1 MYSIRKQCMRFR
13 SLAFGAMLAA
23 TLLLSS
29 KGESR
34 VNPILKSSD
43 VMANVDGHPITRYDL
58 TLYWLRVKSGEQKRL
73 ENVLVDE
80 FEKDGEKKSDVVL
93 SMSRIYQELYPQEPK
108 GTIAPYADILQDL
121 VSEKLVALALIK
133 NHITISKEEMK
144 QGIHL
149 LCNELKIKYQNQFG
163 KSELKTISDSML
175 LKDLKVPEDIL
186 DDDMRLRIGVELLYK
201 RSIEKSLGHAI
212 QPADWIVVRCL
223 YTSAIDKDGDVT
235 AQSKSQA
242 YSRMETILNKMKVGG
257 IMKLVAA
264 SDDEYMPFRTLHGK
278 IGPTLKGT
286 YWPPAI
292 EKVIYALNS
301 NVLSTPVYSN
311 GGWWVFRV
319 VQNGDEIPAP
329 VITAAFEQLLESQ
342 REAFIQNLWIHSSVI
357 SKVNLP
363 IPSVKPVSQPTAPA
377 LPMAQ
382 F

>member
-1 MYSIRKQCMRFR
+1 MQFR
-13 SLAFGAMLAA
+13 SVAFGAMLAA
-23 TLLLSS
+23 TLFLSS
-29 KGESR
+29 RGEST
-34 VNPILKSSD
+34 VNPVLKSSD
-43 VMANVDGHPITRYDL
+43 VMAKVDGHPITRYEL
-58 TLYWLRVKSGEQKRL
+58 TLDWLRLKSGEQKSL

-80 FEKDGEKKSDVVL
+80 FEKNGERKSDIVI
-93 SMSRIYQELYPQEPK
+93 SMSHIYQELYPQVSK
-108 GTIAPYADILQDL
+108 GTIPPYAHILQDL
-121 VSEKLVALALIK
+121 VSEKLVALTLVK
-133 NHITISKEEMK
+133 DHITISKEEMK

-149 LCNELKIKYQNQFG
+149 LCNELKIKYQNQIG
-163 KSELKTISDSML
+163 KAALKNISDSTL

-186 DDDMRLRIGVELLYK
+186 EGDMRLRIGVDLLYK
-201 RSIEKSLGHAI
+201 RSIDKSLGHAI

-223 YTSAIDKDGDVT
+223 YTSAVDKYGNVT
-235 AQSKSQA
+235 AQSKTQA

-329 VITAAFEQLLESQ
+329 VITAAFEQLVESQ